1 MSEFDL
7 RERPWRFLILDMIVF
22 SEKVLAYT
30 EGMDRKEFLADGLIY
45 DATLR
50 NLQLIGAAAKHVPI
64 EVRQAQPEIPWHIF
78 TGTCNNLVRSY
89 LTVSDSLVWDI
100 IQEALPGIL
109 PPLRNLADE
118 NTKTSGSHI
127 QSFSSK

>member
-1 MSEFDL
+1 MSEVDL
-7 RERPWRFLILDMIVF
+7 RERPWRLLILDMIAF

-30 EGMDRKEFLADGLIY
+30 EGLDRRAFVADGLIY

-78 TGTCNNLVRSY
+78 TGTCYHLVRSY
-89 LTVSDSLVWDI
+89 LTINESCVWDI
-100 IQEALPGIL
+100 IQEAVPDVLPV
-109 PPLRNLADE
+109 LRKLSDSESGKE
-118 NTKTSGSHI
+118 N
-127 QSFSSK
+127 